1 MMPVSLMVPSTRPGL
16 SSVPE
21 LKDVQFERW
30 QKLLEERTGM
40 YMPPQRRSFLQTS
53 LGLRM
58 LELGMADYDAYYQ
71 LIGNGTTG
79 AMEWTTLVDRL
90 TVQETRFFRDPDA
103 LSLISEYMK
112 TVLPGLTS
120 EGRSMDIWSVGC
132 ASGEEPYTLAMLA
145 ETELGSRRV
154 GYSVTGTDIST
165 IVLRKARAGRYPLR
179 ALERIPVQYH
189 SWAVQPLSAQQ
200 IEVSAPLR
208 QRCCFSQV
216 NILNLKSCPLQS
228 QHIIVCQNV
237 LIYFRRWR
245 RREILDALAQRLAP
259 GGLLVIGLG
268 EMVDWQH
275 PLLEPVHSSLVT
287 AYVRKQSTETRESVR
302 R

>member
-1 MMPVSLMVPSTRPGL
+1 MIQSIRSGL

-21 LKDVQFERW
+21 LDDVQFDRW

-58 LELGMADYDAYYQ
+58 LELGITDYSEYYQ
-71 LIGNGTTG
+71 MILHG
-79 AMEWTTLVDRL
+79 ASGAIEWTTLVDRL

-103 LSLISEYMK
+103 LALVDEHMK
-112 TVLPGLTS
+112 AAIPALREAGKVMEL
-120 EGRSMDIWSVGC
+120 WSVGC

-145 ETELGSRRV
+145 EHRLGTAGV
-154 GYSVTGTDIST
+154 GFSVTGTDIST
-165 IVLRKARAGRYPLR
+165 IVLRKARAGRFPLR

-200 IEVSAPLR
+200 IEISSALR
-208 QRCCFSQV
+208 QRCCFTQV

-228 QHIIVCQNV
+228 QHIIFCQNV

-287 AYVRKQSTETRESVR
+287 AYVRKQSNPTRESAR

>member
-1 MMPVSLMVPSTRPGL
+1 
-16 SSVPE
+16 
-21 LKDVQFERW
+21 
-30 QKLLEERTGM
+30 M

-58 LELGMADYDAYYQ
+58 LELGVSDYSAYYQ
-71 LIGNGTTG
+71 QILHGPSG

-103 LSLISEYMK
+103 LGLISEHMRS
-112 TVLPGLTS
+112 LTPALADS
-120 EGRSMDIWSVGC
+120 GKPMEVWSVGC

-145 ETELGSRRV
+145 ENTVGSRGI

-179 ALERIPVQYH
+179 AMERIPVQYH
-189 SWAVQPLSAQQ
+189 SWAIQPLSSQQ
-200 IEVSAPLR
+200 IEISSALR

-216 NILNLKSCPLQS
+216 NILNLKACPLQS
-228 QHIIVCQNV
+228 QHLIVCQNV

-287 AYVRKQSTETRESVR
+287 AYVRKQSTSTRESVR